1 MLTRAP
7 RPHTGGAAVSYVPD
21 GPFVTS
27 PRTYARALGPRRV
40 DRLHLPLPLPGK
52 ATIESAPHR
61 AADACCGGWPGLAW
75 PPSSG
80 TDQPPD
86 CGEVSKASQ
95 PASSRGGRVWQRP
108 NCRRPVRC
116 VCVPAPPPL
125 RLGRVGALAARSR
138 APRGTDR
145 VGKRR
150 APGVPAGPL
159 PRRGGPLRA
168 RRPAQHAPGWAACPR
183 ALAVGAVRGG
193 PAFGG
198 HAVRQGHPQQQRSAC

>member
-116 VCVPAPPPL
+116 VCVPAPRPCASVGSGRSPPGPVP
-125 RLGRVGALAARSR
+125 RAAPIALGNGERPACRPGRCRGAA
-138 APRGTDR
+138 
-145 VGKRR
+145 RR
-150 APGVPAGPL
+150 APT
-159 PRRGGPLRA
+159 RRA
-168 RRPAQHAPGWAACPR
+168 GWAACACCWRCAARHLEATPY
-183 ALAVGAVRGG
+183 VR
-193 PAFGG
+193 
-198 HAVRQGHPQQQRSAC
+198 VTPQQQRSAC